1 MSDSDAASGGLREYE
16 AARLQLARLHVD
28 AGASLAEAVRDATEI
43 AAGALE
49 VERVGVWFFAD
60 EHRALRCAVLFER
73 DTGQHS
79 SGAMLRVADFPNYFR
94 ALAQR
99 RDISAAA
106 ARVDQVTHELDAA
119 YLEPLG
125 IRSMLDAPIYRGGD
139 VVGVICHERRI
150 EHAWSDAE
158 RDFAAAAADAV
169 ARIFEED
176 AREDAETRL
185 RAHEAYFGDARKM
198 EALGRLAAGI
208 AHDFRNLLT
217 VVIGCADEIRRSES
231 APRTTAAAREIQ
243 QTAERGA
250 ALVKDLLAFG
260 REEARTPRVLDVGEV
275 VESMASVLRTAVSRT
290 HPVEIAVTRPVGRVL
305 VDRSQLER
313 VLLNL
318 ALNARDAMP
327 RGGTIRIAVRE
338 ENVANPRGAYVL
350 LEVADDGVGMD
361 AATRERLF
369 EPFFTTKPSGK
380 GSGIGLAVVY
390 RVVERC
396 GGFLQVDS
404 EPGQGARMRIYLPR
418 VST

>member
-1 MSDSDAASGGLREYE
+1 MGDSEAASGGLREYE

-28 AGASLAEAVRDATEI
+28 GGASLAEAVRDATEL

-60 EHRALRCAVLFER
+60 ERRALRCAVLFER

-79 SGAMLRVADFPNYFR
+79 SGAMLRVADFPNYFK
-94 ALAQR
+94 ALQER

-106 ARVDQVTHELDAA
+106 ARVDRVTHELDAA

-125 IRSMLDAPIYRGGD
+125 IRSMLDAPIYRGGE
-139 VVGVICHERRI
+139 VVGVICHERRV
-150 EHAWSDAE
+150 EHAWTDAE
-158 RDFAAAAADAV
+158 RDFAASAADAV

-231 APRTTAAAREIQ
+231 APRTVAAAREIL

-260 REEARTPRVLDVGEV
+260 REEARTPRVLDVSEV

-290 HPVEIAVTRPVGRVL
+290 HPIEIAVTRPVGRVL

-327 RGGTIRIAVRE
+327 SGGAIRIAVRE

-350 LEVADDGVGMD
+350 IEVADDGVGMD
-361 AATRERLF
+361 SATRERLF
-369 EPFFTTKPSGK
+369 EPFFTTKPSGQ

-404 EPGQGARMRIYLPR
+404 EPGQGTRMRIYLPR